1 MAEQAVHIA
10 DLKWTEAVG
19 LTKRSAISER
29 LPMGSAPLEAFIQ
42 LDLGM
47 GVLTH
52 AQRHFSKGK
61 PEVEEVKLQIEPIMG
76 KMQADAGEPV
86 ANILKNVVIIFNQEA
101 HTNDQTVL
109 ALTELESVTE
119 MNKHK
124 QKTKNKKTKKTKQQN
139 TGERDQHFRP
149 RHSQLAPYGFA
160 VRESADGES
169 HGNTGQESLLAT
181 G

>member
-1 MAEQAVHIA
+1 M
-10 DLKWTEAVG
+10 
-19 LTKRSAISER
+19 
-29 LPMGSAPLEAFIQ
+29 
-42 LDLGM
+42 
-47 GVLTH
+47 
-52 AQRHFSKGK
+52 
-61 PEVEEVKLQIEPIMG
+61 KLQIEPIVG

-124 QKTKNKKTKKTKQQN
+124 QKTKNEKTKQQN

-149 RHSQLAPYGFA
+149 RHSQLAPHGFA